1 MLIDLVEKTESENVS
16 DMELFDYHKI
26 DAITMMATVRDLHT
40 GKKIIDEDQQRETLV
55 DIMRSANK
63 IWKMRNKWDK
73 EGVDSNLEEI
83 EMVEA
88 IEDFIAQGQKINAIK
103 LYRTDM
109 QRVFGQGVTLRE
121 AKDYIDQIAVDMKR
135 RGILK

>member
-40 GKKIIDEDQQRETLV
+40 GKKIIDEDQQRETLI

-63 IWKMRNKWDK
+63 IWKMRNRIKKGDASLMIQI
-73 EGVDSNLEEI
+73 DEEI
-83 EMVEA
+83 E
-88 IEDFIAQGQKINAIK
+88 DYLAQGQKIQAIK
-103 LYRTDM
+103 YYRNEISKLTGTEPLLKESKKYVDS
-109 QRVFGQGVTLRE
+109 
-121 AKDYIDQIAVDMKR
+121 IQIYMEKR
-135 RGILK
+135 NMI